1 MHIRKINNI
10 KIYKSKHKRREVFRL
25 LFILANYENTIKIL
39 LNYKFALLQYKKDLR
54 PFL

>member
-10 KIYKSKHKRREVFRL
+10 KLYKSKHKRREVFRL
-25 LFILANYENTIKIL
+25 LFILAYYENTIKIL